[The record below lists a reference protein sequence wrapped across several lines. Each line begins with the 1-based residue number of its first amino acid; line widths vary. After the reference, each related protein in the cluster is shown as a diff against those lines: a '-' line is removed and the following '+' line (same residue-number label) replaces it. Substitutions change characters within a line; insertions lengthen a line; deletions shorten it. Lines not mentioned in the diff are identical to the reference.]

1 MANPLVMERD
11 AAQSFLAAPRIGMLA
26 VARSAGPPIASP
38 IWYAYEPGGEVVF
51 SIGRKSAKAKAL
63 RAAGV
68 ATLYVQSEQIPYAFV
83 TVDGRVV
90 VGDTAAAEEVRT
102 RLAIRYLGDE
112 LGAAYIE
119 STKGGDSVLVR
130 LTPEHW
136 RSNDYSRT
144 LPPGG

>member
-1 MANPLVMERD
+1 MANPLVMELD
-11 AAQSFLAAPRIGMLA
+11 AAQSFLATPRIGMLA

-51 SIGRKSAKAKAL
+51 SIRRDSAKAKAL

-68 ATLYVQSEQIPYAFV
+68 ATLCAQSEQLPYAFV
-83 TVDGRVV
+83 TVDGRVALEA
-90 VGDTAAAEEVRT
+90 TAADEELRT
-102 RLAIRYLGDE
+102 RIAVRYLGDE

-119 STKGGDSVLVR
+119 STKGGDNVLAR

-136 RSNDYSRT
+136 RSNDYSRIS
-144 LPPGG
+144 L